1 MSKIYY
7 IKVDKLRL
15 LNNNIKFESVLQ
27 KQLYD
32 SLVKKYFFL
41 EQNSAD
47 KLLTLLPKGV
57 TIEDIVIDNM
67 DTDAFIDAYVK
78 KSDRLSNLESEIKDI
93 LNEGL

>member
-67 DTDAFIDAYVK
+67 DTDSFIDAYVK
-78 KSDRLSNLESEIKDI
+78 KSDILSNLESEIKDI

>member
-57 TIEDIVIDNM
+57 TIEDIVVDNM

-78 KSDRLSNLESEIKDI
+78 KSDRLSNLELEIKDI